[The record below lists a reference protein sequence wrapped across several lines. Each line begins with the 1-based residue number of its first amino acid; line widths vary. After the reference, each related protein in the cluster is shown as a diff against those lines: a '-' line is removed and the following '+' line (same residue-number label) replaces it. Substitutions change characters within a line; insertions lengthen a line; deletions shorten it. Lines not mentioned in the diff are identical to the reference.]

1 MRVQI
6 SKLPPCL
13 TVFPC
18 LRCRSTRA
26 VRTKNRGTVD
36 RHTDRCAGD
45 DAWVAIKG
53 NVYNVTD
60 WLDQHPGG
68 RKILLK
74 NAGTDATDKFVNYHP
89 DYVLKEVAPKY
100 KIGTLADGSKL

>member
-1 MRVQI
+1 MSDRIPLSEVQKHK
-6 SKLPPCL
+6 SG
-13 TVFPC
+13 TY
-18 LRCRSTRA
+18 
-26 VRTKNRGTVD
+26 KNRGTVD

-89 DYVLKEVAPKY
+89 DYVLKEVTPKY